1 MVRWR
6 LLDDPEPKPG
16 AWNMALDEVLFR
28 AAEEG
33 RAEGPVLRLYAWS
46 PACLSIGFHQALDE
60 TCDPAFCAR
69 AGYDVVRRSTGGKA
83 VLHDDEVTYA
93 VVGRHDLP
101 PFAGLSLG
109 QTYVL
114 IAGGLRYALASLGL
128 DVVLSERPSAVTPR
142 GGAPCFL
149 VPSEGEITVG
159 GRKVVGSAQRRGAR
173 AFLQHG
179 AVPLNLD
186 YRALAL
192 SSGQSEASIPAYRRA
207 FAGVAALN
215 PSITREALRKAL
227 VEGFRR
233 TFPEAWDDRPPNEAE
248 ASAAQVL
255 ARERFGAPWWTQ
267 NVPGGNAVG
276 PGRERARAATR
287 L

>member
-16 AWNMALDEVLFR
+16 AWNMALDEILFR
-28 AAEEG
+28 AAEAG
-33 RAEGPVLRLYAWS
+33 RTDGPVLRLYAWS
-46 PACLSIGFHQALDE
+46 PACFSIGFHQVIEE
-60 TCDPAFCAR
+60 TCDQAFCTR

-93 VVGRHDLP
+93 IVGRHDQP
-101 PFAGLSLG
+101 PFAGLGLG
-109 QTYVL
+109 ETYGL
-114 IAGGLRYALASLGL
+114 IAGGLANALASLGL
-128 DVVLSERPSAVTPR
+128 DVVLSERTAAVNPR

-149 VPSEGEITVG
+149 VPSESEITVG

-179 AVPLNLD
+179 AVPLHLD

-192 SSGQSEASIPAYRRA
+192 ASRQPEASIPAYHAA
-207 FAGVAALN
+207 FAGVAGLN
-215 PSITREALRKAL
+215 PAVTREALRKAL

-233 TFPEAWDDRPPNEAE
+233 TFPGAWEDRPPDEAE

-267 NVPGGNAVG
+267 NVPGANAG
-276 PGRERARAATR
+276 PERERAGAATTR
-287 L
+287 

>member
-6 LLDDPEPKPG
+6 LLDDLEPKPG

-33 RAEGPVLRLYAWS
+33 RAEGPVLRLYTWS
-46 PACLSIGFHQALDE
+46 PPCLSIGFHQALHE

-109 QTYVL
+109 ETYGF
-114 IAGGLRYALASLGL
+114 IAGGLAHALASLGL
-128 DVVLSERPSAVTPR
+128 DVALSQRAAAVAPR

-149 VPSEGEITVG
+149 VPSESEITVG

-179 AVPLNLD
+179 AVPLHLD

-192 SSGQSEASIPAYRRA
+192 ASGQPEASIPAYRAA
-207 FAGVAALN
+207 FAGVADLN
-215 PSITREALRKAL
+215 PAVTREALREAL
-227 VEGFRR
+227 AEGFRR

-248 ASAAQVL
+248 ASAARVL

-267 NVPGGNAVG
+267 NVPGANAAG
-276 PGRERARAATR
+276 PERERTGAATSR
-287 L
+287 